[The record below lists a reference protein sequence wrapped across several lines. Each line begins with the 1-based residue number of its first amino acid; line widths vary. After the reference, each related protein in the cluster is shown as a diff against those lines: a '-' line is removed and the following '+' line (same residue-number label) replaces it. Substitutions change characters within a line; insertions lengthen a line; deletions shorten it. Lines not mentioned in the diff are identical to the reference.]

1 MSKPDKAPTVLPLV
15 TPGMVEAGSAAAVE
29 YGFGELAYGGGDL
42 LASIYRAMHRAAPV
56 GDEVV
61 ERVITL
67 LAQWEKRREVLN
79 MIPEDRRRFIEHHA
93 AALSVSDGI
102 ERT

>member
-1 MSKPDKAPTVLPLV
+1 MTAPTVLPLV
-15 TPGMVEAGSAAAVE
+15 TDAMIEAGFAATQMYFAPSAKLAAK
-29 YGFGELAYGGGDL
+29 ELTA
-42 LASIYRAMHRAAPV
+42 IYRAMHRAAPV